1 MDKLLIT
8 FAIILLFII
17 PTVTSTF
24 YVVKEG
30 EQVIITEFGR
40 AVDQKTQAGLH
51 VKKPFIQNVV
61 SFSKRILEWNG
72 LPNQITTKDK
82 RFIWV
87 DTTARWQIVDALA
100 FYRSQRNED
109 IAQSRL
115 DDIIDSATRDLITGQ
130 LLIEVVRNSNRI
142 LSLDMSRLAEE
153 DQDAPIPTEEIEVGR
168 EQVTQM
174 VLEKANQKLSK
185 EFGIQLIDVRIK
197 RINYVDEVQQKVFS
211 RMISERKQIAAK
223 YQSEGEG
230 EAANIQGQMQKDL
243 EQIQSEGY
251 KKAEQIKG
259 QADAEAIEIYASAH
273 NQDPEFYAFL
283 QTLETYAATIGNNS
297 KLYLSTDSDLY
308 QYLKTTGTTSKR

>member
-1 MDKLLIT
+1 M
-8 FAIILLFII
+8 
-17 PTVTSTF
+17 
-24 YVVKEG
+24 
-30 EQVIITEFGR
+30 
-40 AVDQKTQAGLH
+40 
-51 VKKPFIQNVV
+51 
-61 SFSKRILEWNG
+61 
-72 LPNQITTKDK
+72 
-82 RFIWV
+82 
-87 DTTARWQIVDALA
+87 
-100 FYRSQRNED
+100 
-109 IAQSRL
+109 
-115 DDIIDSATRDLITGQ
+115 
-130 LLIEVVRNSNRI
+130 
-142 LSLDMSRLAEE
+142 
-153 DQDAPIPTEEIEVGR
+153 GR

-185 EFGIQLIDVRIK
+185 EFGIQLVDVRIK

>member
-24 YVVKEG
+24 YVVTEG

-142 LSLDMSRLAEE
+142 LSLDMSKLAEE

-185 EFGIQLIDVRIK
+185 EFGIQLVDVRIK

-243 EQIQSEGY
+243 EQIQSEAY

-259 QADAEAIEIYASAH
+259 EADAEAIEIYASAH

-283 QTLETYAATIGNNS
+283 QTLETYTATIGNNS
-297 KLYLSTDSDLY
+297 KLYLSTDGDLY
-308 QYLKTTGTTSKR
+308 HYLKTTGMNSKR

>member
-1 MDKLLIT
+1 MITEAEGYALKRVNEARGDADRFTAILGAYQSAKSVTRRRLYLETMSQVLPTVEEIYIIDGKAWRTTTNFAIGTKREIAIMDKLLVA

-51 VKKPFIQNVV
+51 FKKPFIQNVV

-130 LLIEVVRNSNRI
+130 LLIEVVRNSI
-142 LSLDMSRLAEE
+142 
-153 DQDAPIPTEEIEVGR
+153 
-168 EQVTQM
+168 
-174 VLEKANQKLSK
+174 
-185 EFGIQLIDVRIK
+185 
-197 RINYVDEVQQKVFS
+197 
-211 RMISERKQIAAK
+211 
-223 YQSEGEG
+223 
-230 EAANIQGQMQKDL
+230 
-243 EQIQSEGY
+243 GY
-251 KKAEQIKG
+251 
-259 QADAEAIEIYASAH
+259 
-273 NQDPEFYAFL
+273 
-283 QTLETYAATIGNNS
+283 
-297 KLYLSTDSDLY
+297 
-308 QYLKTTGTTSKR
+308 

>member
-1 MDKLLIT
+1 MYKLLIT

-24 YVVKEG
+24 YVVKEC

-51 VKKPFIQNVV
+51 FKKPFIQNVV

-185 EFGIQLIDVRIK
+185 EFGIQLVDVRIK

>member
-185 EFGIQLIDVRIK
+185 EFGIQLVDVRIK

-308 QYLKTTGTTSKR
+308 QYLKTTRTTSKR

>member
-51 VKKPFIQNVV
+51 FKKPFIQNVV

-185 EFGIQLIDVRIK
+185 EFGIQLVDVRIK

-223 YQSEGEG
+223 Y
-230 EAANIQGQMQKDL
+230 
-243 EQIQSEGY
+243 QSEGY

-283 QTLETYAATIGNNS
+283 QTLETYTATIGNNS

>member
-24 YVVKEG
+24 YVFKEG

-185 EFGIQLIDVRIK
+185 EFGIQLVDVRIK

>member
-1 MDKLLIT
+1 MEKLLVIL
-8 FAIILLFII
+8 AILLLLVI
-17 PTVTSTF
+17 PTATSTF
-24 YVVKEG
+24 YTVKEG

-40 AVDQKTQAGLH
+40 AVGQPITEAGLH
-51 VKKPFIQNVV
+51 YKKPFIQNIV

-72 LPNQITTKDK
+72 LPNEITTKDK

-115 DDIIDSATRDLITGQ
+115 DDIIDSATRDLVTGQ
-130 LLIEVVRNSNRI
+130 LLIEIVRNTNRI
-142 LSLDMSRLAEE
+142 LSLDLSRLAQE
-153 DQDAPIPTEEIEVGR
+153 DQDASIPTEEIQVGR
-168 EQVTQM
+168 EQITQM
-174 VLEKANQKLSK
+174 VLEKANQKLSD
-185 EFGIQLIDVRIK
+185 EFGIQLVDVRIK
-197 RINYVDEVQQKVFS
+197 RINYVEEVQQKVFS

-223 YQSEGEG
+223 YESEGEG
-230 EAANIQGQMQKDL
+230 EAANIEGEMQKEL
-243 EQIQSEGY
+243 EQIQSEAY

-259 QADAEAIEIYASAH
+259 QADAEAINIYASAH

-283 QTLETYAATIGNNS
+283 QTLETYAKTVGSNS

-308 QYLKTTGTTSKR
+308 QYLKTAEITKR

>member
-115 DDIIDSATRDLITGQ
+115 DDIIDSSTRDLITGQ

-197 RINYVDEVQQKVFS
+197 RINYVDEVQQKVFFS
-211 RMISERKQIAAK
+211 YDFGK
-223 YQSEGEG
+223 
-230 EAANIQGQMQKDL
+230 
-243 EQIQSEGY
+243 
-251 KKAEQIKG
+251 
-259 QADAEAIEIYASAH
+259 
-273 NQDPEFYAFL
+273 
-283 QTLETYAATIGNNS
+283 ETNCG
-297 KLYLSTDSDLY
+297 
-308 QYLKTTGTTSKR
+308 

>member
-1 MDKLLIT
+1 MEKLLVIL
-8 FAIILLFII
+8 AILLLLVI

-24 YVVKEG
+24 YTVKEG

-40 AVDQKTQAGLH
+40 AVGQPITRAGLH
-51 VKKPFIQNVV
+51 YKKPFIQNVV

-72 LPNQITTKDK
+72 LPNEITTKDK

-130 LLIEVVRNSNRI
+130 LLIEVVRNTNRI
-142 LSLDMSRLAEE
+142 LSLDLSRLAQE
-153 DQDAPIPTEEIEVGR
+153 DQDASIPTEEIQVGR

-174 VLEKANQKLSK
+174 VLEKANQKLSD
-185 EFGIQLIDVRIK
+185 EFGIQLVDVRIK
-197 RINYVDEVQQKVFS
+197 RINYVEEVQQKVFS

-223 YQSEGEG
+223 YESEGEG
-230 EAANIQGQMQKDL
+230 EAANIQGEMQKEL
-243 EQIQSEGY
+243 EQIQSEAY

-259 QADAEAIEIYASAH
+259 QADAEAIGIYAAAH

-283 QTLETYAATIGNNS
+283 QTLETYTKTVGSNS
-297 KLYLSTDSDLY
+297 KLYISTDSDLY
-308 QYLKTTGTTSKR
+308 QYLKTVEMTKR

>member
-1 MDKLLIT
+1 MEKLLVIL
-8 FAIILLFII
+8 AILLLLVI
-17 PTVTSTF
+17 PTATSTF
-24 YVVKEG
+24 YTVKEG

-40 AVDQKTQAGLH
+40 AVGQPITEAGLH
-51 VKKPFIQNVV
+51 YKKPFIQNIV

-72 LPNQITTKDK
+72 LPNEITTKDK

-115 DDIIDSATRDLITGQ
+115 DDIIDSATRDLVTGQ
-130 LLIEVVRNSNRI
+130 LLIEIVRNTNRI
-142 LSLDMSRLAEE
+142 LSLDLSRLAQE
-153 DQDAPIPTEEIEVGR
+153 DQDASIPTEEIQVGR

-174 VLEKANQKLSK
+174 VLEKANQKLSD
-185 EFGIQLIDVRIK
+185 EFGIQLVDVRIK
-197 RINYVDEVQQKVFS
+197 RINYVEEVQQKVFS

-223 YQSEGEG
+223 YESEGEG
-230 EAANIQGQMQKDL
+230 EAANIEGEMQKEL
-243 EQIQSEGY
+243 EQIQSEAY

-259 QADAEAIEIYASAH
+259 QADAEAINIYASAH

-283 QTLETYAATIGNNS
+283 QTLETYAKTVGSNS

-308 QYLKTTGTTSKR
+308 QYLKTAEITKR

>member
-1 MDKLLIT
+1 MH
-8 FAIILLFII
+8 F
-17 PTVTSTF
+17 
-24 YVVKEG
+24 
-30 EQVIITEFGR
+30 
-40 AVDQKTQAGLH
+40 
-51 VKKPFIQNVV
+51 KKPFIQNIV

-243 EQIQSEGY
+243 EQIQSEAY

>member
-115 DDIIDSATRDLITGQ
+115 DDIIDSSTHDLITGQ

-243 EQIQSEGY
+243 EQIQSEAY
-251 KKAEQIKG
+251 KKGEQIKG
-259 QADAEAIEIYASAH
+259 QADAEAIKIYALAH

-283 QTLETYAATIGNNS
+283 QTLETYTATIGNNS

-308 QYLKTTGTTSKR
+308 QYLKTTSTTSKR